1 MFEALTRCHV
11 NIPEVQRMKIVMK
24 ESNKLKPLCYFGLSS
39 DPEQEV
45 QLKVAKDKEIDWS
58 SGSVYFTYPLRKQ
71 SIVCFGINDSS

>member
-45 QLKVAKDKEIDWS
+45 
-58 SGSVYFTYPLRKQ
+58 
-71 SIVCFGINDSS
+71 